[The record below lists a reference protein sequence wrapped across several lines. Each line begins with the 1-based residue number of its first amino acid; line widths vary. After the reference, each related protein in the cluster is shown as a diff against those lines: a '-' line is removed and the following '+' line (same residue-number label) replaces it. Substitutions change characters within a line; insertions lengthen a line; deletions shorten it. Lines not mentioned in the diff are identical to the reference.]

1 LKNATARALAYSTIA
16 ILAVGA
22 LQLNPPLP
30 PTGLPTL
37 GGVEVRPLW
46 TRNADTLGS
55 GETLSALLARQGVIG
70 SSAAQLLRAATSL
83 DARRVRA
90 GMPVVVAKLDS
101 DSMPSEVVFEL
112 AIDRLLTLKRTDS
125 GWVSHEERLPWT
137 VDTLVVRGTIAS
149 SLYGAMDASALELL
163 PPQARA
169 ELAGE
174 LADIYEYR
182 VDMSRD
188 LQVGDEFRVL
198 FERASGPQGVVRIRT
213 ILAASMTLSGKQ
225 TEAIRFE
232 TTSATGKYF
241 DQGGKAMRAGFLQA
255 PLQFRRISSVF
266 GTRKHPVLK
275 TWRAHKG
282 TDYAAS
288 SGTPV
293 RTVGDGTVIYAGRR
307 SGYGNVVEI
316 RHRNGFVTR
325 YAHLRAFAKGIRS
338 GARVNIENTIG
349 YVGMTG
355 LATGPHLHF
364 EVLVKGVQR
373 NPSVA
378 LRGQGNADPIPA
390 KERARFAMTLD
401 AMRASLSRPD
411 GLVRLASAVH

>member
-1 LKNATARALAYSTIA
+1 MTNAIARAIAYSTIGV
-16 ILAVGA
+16 LALGA

-30 PTGLPTL
+30 PAGPPSL
-37 GGVEVRPLW
+37 GAVEVRPFW
-46 TRNADTLGS
+46 FRQADTLGN
-55 GETLSALLARQGVIG
+55 GETLSALLARQGLVG
-70 SSAAQLLRAATSL
+70 PTAAQVLRAANTL

-90 GMPVVVAKLDS
+90 GMPVVISRLDS
-101 DSMPSEVVFEL
+101 DSIPSTVVFQL
-112 AIDRLLTLKRTDS
+112 AVDRILTVERTDT
-125 GWVSHEERLPWT
+125 GWTSREDRLPWHT
-137 VDTLVVRGTIAS
+137 DTLVVRGRIAS
-149 SLYGAMDASALELL
+149 TLYGAMDVSALELL
-163 PPQARA
+163 PAGARA

-198 FERASGPQGVVRIRT
+198 FERQAGPQGIVRIGT
-213 ILAASMTLSGKQ
+213 ILAASLTLSGKE

-232 TTSATGKYF
+232 TAKATGKYF
-241 DQGGKAMRAGFLQA
+241 DQNGKAMRAGFLQA

-293 RTVGDGTVIYAGRR
+293 RAVGDGTVIFAGRK
-307 SGYGNVVEI
+307 SGYGNVVDI

-325 YAHLRAFAKGIRS
+325 YAHLRGFAKGVRS
-338 GARVNIENTIG
+338 GSRVNIENTIG

-364 EVLVKGVQR
+364 EVLVGGVQR
-373 NPSVA
+373 NPSSA
-378 LRGQGNADPIPA
+378 LRGQGNADPIPSS
-390 KERARFAMTLD
+390 ERARFATVRQ
-401 AMRASLSRPD
+401 AMRVSLDLPD
-411 GLVRLASAVH
+411 GPVRLAQVD